1 MIFIK
6 KLLLTI
12 IILAILIS
20 GALYYFKINQ
30 PNEEVI
36 NFSNTL
42 YLIVEDNVISDKD
55 AVIIHNEVL
64 YFSFDIIKQYVDEN
78 IFYDEYEKIVTFTG
92 DTKVKRYIVN
102 KEEAS
107 INSKIFFIDNVIKE
121 INNIIYI
128 PKDLIDQDY
137 NADINY
143 YEGTGAV
150 VVDYK
155 NIYYLTGEII
165 DDKAAIRSDMDIK
178 KPIFEGIIQKKEL
191 VNVYEEYDNW
201 YKVRTIDG
209 INGFIQKKHI
219 KLNHVKD
226 IYKTRITGL
235 EHNNNNNNSKINMT
249 WDYTYG
255 KVKNGNN
262 IIPIPGINTIAP
274 TWFSVIDE
282 NGKILDKGNKDY
294 VKNYKSLGYEI
305 WPMFDNSFDPSL
317 THEFLKLSKTREN
330 IINNILN
337 IFMDYGFDGINI
349 DFENVNLEDRD
360 LLTQFVRE
368 LYPIFKENKLTV
380 SMDVT
385 PISNNENWSVSFDR
399 VRLKDTTDFM
409 VLMAYDQHWA
419 SSPIAGSV
427 AEFTWVE
434 NNLRRVLKLIPNDM
448 LILAIPL
455 YSRVWT
461 TENDKVSSQAI
472 TMEVANKFILSNNI
486 QLEWDSIAGQYY
498 GETYKDNKFMQIWLE
513 DSKSLEYKASL
524 IHKYDLAGISSWRK
538 GFETP
543 NIWTTLAGIVE

>member
-12 IILAILIS
+12 LILVILIS
-20 GALYYFKINQ
+20 GVFYYYKINQ

-36 NFSNTL
+36 AFSNTL
-42 YLIVEDNVISDKD
+42 YLVVEDNVISDKD
-55 AVIIHNEVL
+55 AVLIENGVV
-64 YFSFDIIKQYVDEN
+64 YFSFETIKQYIDEN
-78 IFYDEYEKIVTFTG
+78 IFYDQEEKIVTFTE
-92 DTKVKRYIVN
+92 DKKVKRFIVD

-107 INSKIFFIDNVIKE
+107 INSKVFYIDNVIKE

-128 PKDLIDQDY
+128 PKDLIDKDY
-137 NADINY
+137 NAEINY

-165 DDKAAIRSDMDIK
+165 DHAAAIRSSMDIK
-178 KPIFEGIIQKKEL
+178 KPILEGIIQVGEII
-191 VNVYEEYDNW
+191 NIYEEYDDW

-209 INGFIQKKHI
+209 INGYIQKKHI
-219 KLNHVKD
+219 KLDHIKD
-226 IYKTRITGL
+226 IYKTKITGL
-235 EHNNNNNNSKINMT
+235 KHYNNNSKINMT

-294 VKNYKSLGYEI
+294 VRNYKSLGYKI

-337 IFMDYGFDGINI
+337 IFLDYGFDGINI

-368 LYPIFKENKLTV
+368 LYPIFKEHELTV

-399 VRLKDTTDFM
+399 LRLKDTTDFM

-434 NNLRRVLKLIPNDM
+434 NSLRRVLKLIPNDM

-461 TENDKVSSQAI
+461 TENDKVSSQAV
-472 TMEVANKFILSNNI
+472 TMEVANKFIDSNKI
-486 QLEWDSIAGQYY
+486 ELEWDNIAGQYY